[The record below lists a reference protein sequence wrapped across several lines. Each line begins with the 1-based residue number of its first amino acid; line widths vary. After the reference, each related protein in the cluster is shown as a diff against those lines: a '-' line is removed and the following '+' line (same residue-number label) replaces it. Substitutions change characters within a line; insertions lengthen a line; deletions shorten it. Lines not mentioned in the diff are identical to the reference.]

1 MAQTHGAGAQYPSK
15 SELQGDPMTTEE
27 VAFLRE
33 NAPALASLVMQALD
47 EVKTEIKGQDQL
59 LSMLA
64 AAILAGGNILLI
76 GGVGVAKTSTVS
88 RLATAF
94 GLNFKRI
101 QCVSDL
107 QPVDILGQHRR
118 NDKGELEYHPGPVMT
133 QVVHADELNRAP
145 PKTQS
150 AFLQVMEEHQV
161 TIDGETYDTP
171 QPFFVVA
178 TQNPEE
184 QLGTNPLPEAQ
195 EDRFMAMVEVGHP
208 TKDAARHITVSGSG
222 SREDVR
228 KVFARAKAGEDL
240 TQAPNPHKKS
250 NIVPVLGKQDIIL
263 IQNCVR
269 RMVLPEGVVDLIN
282 EAVHRLRPKSEYA
295 ASYAKEYTRGDGP
308 SPRANRDLGLMVKAH
323 AFMRGELVPGVQD
336 VLAVL
341 EPVLGHRLKVKER
354 AKIEGKP
361 VTVQQVLGMLK
372 ADLGHAAPKP
382 AAAVAAAWPVPN

>member
-1 MAQTHGAGAQYPSK
+1 MAQNHGAGAQYPSK
-15 SELQGDPMTTEE
+15 SEMQGDPMTAEE
-27 VAFLRE
+27 AAFIKE
-33 NAPALASLVMQALD
+33 KIAHFAPLVKAALD
-47 EVKTEIKGQDQL
+47 EVKKEIKGQDPL
-59 LSMLA
+59 LTSIA
-64 AAILAGGNILLI
+64 TCFLAGGNILAK
-76 GGVGVAKTSTVS
+76 GPVGVAKTSTVS
-88 RLATAF
+88 RVATAF

-118 NDKGELEYHPGPVMT
+118 NEQGDLEYHPGPVMA

-161 TIDGETYDTP
+161 TIDGETYDVP
-171 QPFFVVA
+171 QPFLLFG

-228 KVFARAKAGEDL
+228 KVFARAEAGEDL
-240 TQAPNPHKKS
+240 TKAPNPHKKS
-250 NIVPVLGKQDIIL
+250 HISTVLDKQDIIL
-263 IQNCVR
+263 MQNCVR
-269 RMVLPEGVVDLIN
+269 RMTLPEGVVDLIN
-282 EAVHRLRPKSEYA
+282 EAVHRLRPNSEYA
-295 ASYAKEYTRGDGP
+295 TQYTKDYTRGDGP

-323 AFMRGELVPGVQD
+323 AFMRGELVPGVPD

-354 AKIEGKP
+354 VKIEGKP

-372 ADLGHAAPKP
+372 ADLGHTAPKSP
-382 AAAVAAAWPVPN
+382 VAAAWPVPN